1 MSKRIKFDS
10 DNQFFL
16 SISDLIMG
24 VLLIFV
30 LLYVKEIATSRQEKI
45 EILER
50 ENTALRYENNFLK
63 NEIEALKRQI
73 RKFELIIEDYK
84 KGNQDLVEK
93 DRLIDRLTLR
103 IAALERKEATIEEL
117 HERINNKLVD
127 AFKDDSDI
135 KIDTV
140 NQELILDDSVLFGV
154 NEWQLKE
161 VGKEKLQKILPKF
174 FSTFID
180 DDTVLTFLE
189 QLTIEGHTDDS
200 GSKDA
205 QRNYLY
211 NLDLSQKRAY
221 EVARFIY
228 SDPYLT
234 EKLGEKRL
242 KKLKIYLSS
251 NGKSNANLIYTDG
264 SKSSVDRNKSRRVT
278 IKYRLDI
285 QKMLK
290 NSSGDN

>member
-1 MSKRIKFDS
+1 MKKRIKFNDN
-10 DNQFFL
+10 NQFFL

-30 LLYVKEIATSRQEKI
+30 LLYVKEHLRSDPERLKRLEVENRELKI
-45 EILER
+45 E
-50 ENTALRYENNFLK
+50 NKFLK
-63 NEIEALKRQI
+63 LKVEELTQKLKEYEEIIKRLKLELEKSKNQI
-73 RKFELIIEDYK
+73 RI
-84 KGNQDLVEK
+84 
-93 DRLIDRLTLR
+93 
-103 IAALERKEATIEEL
+103 LERKEATIEEL
-117 HERINNKLVD
+117 HQRINQKLLES
-127 AFKDDSDI
+127 FKDDKDI
-135 KIDTV
+135 KIDTI
-140 NQELILDDSVLFGV
+140 NQELILDDSVLFGI

-161 VGKEKLQKILPKF
+161 IGKEKLQKILPKF
-174 FSTFID
+174 FSTFVD
-180 DDTVLTFLE
+180 DETVVNFLE
-189 QLTIEGHTDDS
+189 QLTIEGHTDDL
-200 GSKDA
+200 GSKDP

-234 EKLGEKRL
+234 ETLGEERL

-251 NGKSNANLIYTDG
+251 NGKSNANLVYQDSNKKI
-264 SKSSVDRNKSRRVT
+264 VDRNKSRRVT

-290 NSSGDN
+290 NSSGDI

>member
-1 MSKRIKFDS
+1 MSRRIKFDN

-16 SISDLIMG
+16 SISDLIMC

-30 LLYVKEIATSRQEKI
+30 LLYGKEYLRSDAERLKKLEEENIALKI
-45 EILER
+45 ELKDKNNKLENLIKTLK
-50 ENTALRYENNFLK
+50 EYE
-63 NEIEALKRQI
+63 
-73 RKFELIIEDYK
+73 ELIK
-84 KGNQDLVEK
+84 KL
-93 DRLIDRLTLR
+93 RLELARQKK
-103 IAALERKEATIEEL
+103 KETTIEEF
-117 HERINNKLVD
+117 HARINEKLVE
-127 AFKDDSDI
+127 AFKDDTDI
-135 KIDTV
+135 KIDTI

-154 NEWQLKE
+154 NEWQLKDI
-161 VGKEKLQKILPKF
+161 GREKLQKILPKF
-174 FSTFID
+174 FATFVD
-180 DDTVLTFLE
+180 DETVINFLE

-200 GSKDA
+200 GSRDP

-228 SDPYLT
+228 SDPYLVET
-234 EKLGEKRL
+234 LGEDRL

-251 NGKSNANLIYTDG
+251 NGKSNANLIYKD
-264 SKSSVDRNKSRRVT
+264 SKKKVVDRNKSRRVT

-290 NSSGDN
+290 SNSED

>member
-1 MSKRIKFDS
+1 MKKRIKFND

-30 LLYVKEIATSRQEKI
+30 LLYVKEHLRSDPERLKRLEIENRELKI
-45 EILER
+45 E
-50 ENTALRYENNFLK
+50 NKFLK
-63 NEIEALKRQI
+63 LKLE
-73 RKFELIIEDYK
+73 ELIQKLKEYEEIIKRLKIELDKSK
-84 KGNQDLVEK
+84 KQ
-93 DRLIDRLTLR
+93 
-103 IAALERKEATIEEL
+103 IAFLERKEATIEEL
-117 HERINNKLVD
+117 HQRINQKLLES
-127 AFKDDSDI
+127 FKDEKDI
-135 KIDTV
+135 KIDTI
-140 NQELILDDSVLFGV
+140 NQELILDDSVLFGI

-174 FSTFID
+174 FSTFVD
-180 DDTVLTFLE
+180 DETVVNFLE
-189 QLTIEGHTDDS
+189 QLTIEGHTDDL
-200 GSKDA
+200 GSKDP

-228 SDPYLT
+228 SDPYLIET
-234 EKLGEKRL
+234 LGEERL

-251 NGKSNANLIYTDG
+251 NGKSNANLIYKD
-264 SKSSVDRNKSRRVT
+264 SNKRVVDRSKSRRVT

-290 NSSGDN
+290 NSSGDI

>member
-1 MSKRIKFDS
+1 MSKKIKFDE
-10 DNQFFL
+10 NNHFFL

-24 VLLIFV
+24 VLLVFI
-30 LLYVKEIATSRQEKI
+30 LLYIKEISTSAPQK
-45 EILER
+45 
-50 ENTALRYENNFLK
+50 
-63 NEIEALKRQI
+63 IEALI
-73 RKFELIIEDYK
+73 SENIALRKENDFLKKEIIKLKDKIKSLEKIIEKYRKDNK
-84 KGNQDLVEK
+84 DLVEK
-93 DRLIDRLTLR
+93 DILIDKLVEK
-103 IAALERKEATIEEL
+103 IKSLEKKEATIEEL
-117 HERINNKLVD
+117 HNRINAKLID
-127 AFKDDSDI
+127 AFKDDKDI

-154 NEWQLKE
+154 NEWQLKD
-161 VGKEKLQKILPKF
+161 VGKDKLQKILPKF
-174 FSTFID
+174 FATFID
-180 DDTVLTFLE
+180 DETVINFLE

-228 SDPYLT
+228 SDSYLVET
-234 EKLGEKRL
+234 LGEERL
-242 KKLKIYLSS
+242 KKLKVYLSS
-251 NGKSNANLIYTDG
+251 NGKSNANLIYKD
-264 SKSSVDRNKSRRVT
+264 SKNKVVDRNKSRRVT

-290 NSSGDN
+290 NSSEDN

>member
-1 MSKRIKFDS
+1 MSRRIKFDN

-16 SISDLIMG
+16 SISDLIMC

-30 LLYVKEIATSRQEKI
+30 LLYGKEYLRSDAERLKKLEEENIALKI
-45 EILER
+45 ELKDKNNKLENLIKTLKEYEELIKKLRLELAKQKKMIDILE
-50 ENTALRYENNFLK
+50 K
-63 NEIEALKRQI
+63 
-73 RKFELIIEDYK
+73 
-84 KGNQDLVEK
+84 
-93 DRLIDRLTLR
+93 
-103 IAALERKEATIEEL
+103 KEATIEEL
-117 HERINNKLVD
+117 HARINEKLVE
-127 AFKDDSDI
+127 AFKDDTDI
-135 KIDTV
+135 KIDTI

-154 NEWQLKE
+154 NEWQLKDI
-161 VGKEKLQKILPKF
+161 GREKLQKILPKF
-174 FSTFID
+174 FATFVD
-180 DDTVLTFLE
+180 DETVINFLE

-200 GSKDA
+200 GSRDP

-228 SDPYLT
+228 SDPYLVET
-234 EKLGEKRL
+234 LGEDRL

-251 NGKSNANLIYTDG
+251 NGKSNANLIYKD
-264 SKSSVDRNKSRRVT
+264 SKKKVVDRNKSRRVT

-290 NSSGDN
+290 SNSED

>member
-1 MSKRIKFDS
+1 MKKRIKFNDN
-10 DNQFFL
+10 NQFFL

-30 LLYVKEIATSRQEKI
+30 LLYVKEHLRSDPERLKRLEVENRELKI
-45 EILER
+45 E
-50 ENTALRYENNFLK
+50 NKFLK
-63 NEIEALKRQI
+63 LKVEELTQKLKEYEEIIKRLKLELEKSKNQI
-73 RKFELIIEDYK
+73 RI
-84 KGNQDLVEK
+84 
-93 DRLIDRLTLR
+93 
-103 IAALERKEATIEEL
+103 LERKEATIEEL
-117 HERINNKLVD
+117 HQRINQKLLES
-127 AFKDDSDI
+127 FKDDKDI
-135 KIDTV
+135 KIDTI
-140 NQELILDDSVLFGV
+140 NQELILDDSVLFGI

-174 FSTFID
+174 FSTFVD
-180 DDTVLTFLE
+180 DETVVNFLE
-189 QLTIEGHTDDS
+189 QLTIEGHTDDL
-200 GSKDA
+200 GSKDP

-228 SDPYLT
+228 SDPYLIET
-234 EKLGEKRL
+234 LGEERL

-251 NGKSNANLIYTDG
+251 NGKSNANLVYQDSNKKI
-264 SKSSVDRNKSRRVT
+264 VDRNKSRRVT

-290 NSSGDN
+290 NSSGDI

>member
-1 MSKRIKFDS
+1 MSKRIKFD
-10 DNQFFL
+10 DNNQFFL

-30 LLYVKEIATSRQEKI
+30 LLYAKEIAASAPQK
-45 EILER
+45 
-50 ENTALRYENNFLK
+50 
-63 NEIEALKRQI
+63 IEALKRAN
-73 RKFELIIEDYK
+73 RELFKENTSLKKDLEVLKDVLKKYK
-84 KGNQDLVEK
+84 KDNKNLIEK
-93 DRLIDRLTLR
+93 NTLIEQLKVKIATL
-103 IAALERKEATIEEL
+103 EKKEATIEEL
-117 HERINNKLVD
+117 HQRINQKLLE
-127 AFKDDSDI
+127 AFKDDKDI
-135 KIDTV
+135 KIDTI

-161 VGKEKLQKILPKF
+161 IGRDKLQKILPKF
-174 FSTFID
+174 FSTFVD
-180 DDTVLTFLE
+180 DETVINFLE
-189 QLTIEGHTDDS
+189 QLTIEGHTDDL
-200 GSKDA
+200 GSKDP

-228 SDPYLT
+228 SDPYLIET
-234 EKLGEKRL
+234 LGEERL

-251 NGKSNANLIYTDG
+251 NGKSNANLIYKD
-264 SKSSVDRNKSRRVT
+264 SEKKIIDRKKSRRVT

-290 NSSGDN
+290 NSSGDI

>member
-1 MSKRIKFDS
+1 MSKRIKFDN

-63 NEIEALKRQI
+63 KE
-73 RKFELIIEDYK
+73 IEDYK
-84 KGNQDLVEK
+84 KGNKELAKKNEMIK
-93 DRLIDRLTLR
+93 LLNIK

-161 VGKEKLQKILPKF
+161 IGKEKLQKILPKF
-174 FSTFID
+174 FSTFVD

-200 GSKDA
+200 GSRDA

-234 EKLGEKRL
+234 EELGEKRL

-264 SKSSVDRNKSRRVT
+264 SKRSVDRNKSRRVT

-290 NSSGDN
+290 NSS

>member
-1 MSKRIKFDS
+1 MSKRIKFDN

-63 NEIEALKRQI
+63 KE
-73 RKFELIIEDYK
+73 IEDYK
-84 KGNQDLVEK
+84 KGNKELAKKNEMIK
-93 DRLIDRLTLR
+93 LLNIK
-103 IAALERKEATIEEL
+103 IAALERKQATIEEL

-161 VGKEKLQKILPKF
+161 IGKEK
-174 FSTFID
+174 
-180 DDTVLTFLE
+180 
-189 QLTIEGHTDDS
+189 
-200 GSKDA
+200 
-205 QRNYLY
+205 
-211 NLDLSQKRAY
+211 
-221 EVARFIY
+221 
-228 SDPYLT
+228 
-234 EKLGEKRL
+234 
-242 KKLKIYLSS
+242 
-251 NGKSNANLIYTDG
+251 
-264 SKSSVDRNKSRRVT
+264 
-278 IKYRLDI
+278 
-285 QKMLK
+285 
-290 NSSGDN
+290 

>member
-1 MSKRIKFDS
+1 MKKRIKFNDN
-10 DNQFFL
+10 NQFFL

-30 LLYVKEIATSRQEKI
+30 LLYVKEHLRSDPERLKRLEVENRELKIENKFLKLKVEELTQKLKEYEKI
-45 EILER
+45 IKKLKLEL
-50 ENTALRYENNFLK
+50 EKSK
-63 NEIEALKRQI
+63 NQI
-73 RKFELIIEDYK
+73 RI
-84 KGNQDLVEK
+84 
-93 DRLIDRLTLR
+93 
-103 IAALERKEATIEEL
+103 LERKEATIEEL
-117 HERINNKLVD
+117 HQRINQKLLES
-127 AFKDDSDI
+127 FKDDKDI
-135 KIDTV
+135 KIDTI
-140 NQELILDDSVLFGV
+140 NQELILDDSVLFGI

-174 FSTFID
+174 FSTFVD
-180 DDTVLTFLE
+180 DETVVNFLE
-189 QLTIEGHTDDS
+189 QLTIEGHTDDL
-200 GSKDA
+200 GSKDP

-228 SDPYLT
+228 SDPYLIET
-234 EKLGEKRL
+234 LGEERL

-251 NGKSNANLIYTDG
+251 NGKSNANLVYQDSNKKI
-264 SKSSVDRNKSRRVT
+264 VDRNKSRRVT

-290 NSSGDN
+290 NSSGDI

>member
-1 MSKRIKFDS
+1 MKKRIKFNDN
-10 DNQFFL
+10 NQFFL

-30 LLYVKEIATSRQEKI
+30 LLYVKEHLRSDPERLKRLEVENRELKI
-45 EILER
+45 ENKFLKLKVEELTQKLKEYEEIIKRLKLELEKSKNQVKILE
-50 ENTALRYENNFLK
+50 K
-63 NEIEALKRQI
+63 
-73 RKFELIIEDYK
+73 
-84 KGNQDLVEK
+84 
-93 DRLIDRLTLR
+93 
-103 IAALERKEATIEEL
+103 KEATIEEL
-117 HERINNKLVD
+117 HQKINQKLLES
-127 AFKDDSDI
+127 FKDDKDI
-135 KIDTV
+135 KIDTI
-140 NQELILDDSVLFGV
+140 NQELILDDSVLFGI

-161 VGKEKLQKILPKF
+161 IGKEKLQKILPKF

-180 DDTVLTFLE
+180 DETVVNFLE
-189 QLTIEGHTDDS
+189 QLTIEGHTDDL
-200 GSKDA
+200 GSKDP

-228 SDPYLT
+228 SDPQLIKT
-234 EKLGEKRL
+234 LGEERL

-251 NGKSNANLIYTDG
+251 NGKSNANLVYQDSNKKI
-264 SKSSVDRNKSRRVT
+264 VDRNKSRRVT

-290 NSSGDN
+290 NSSGDI

>member
-1 MSKRIKFDS
+1 MKKRIKFND

-30 LLYVKEIATSRQEKI
+30 LLYVKEHLRSDPERLKRLEIENRELKI
-45 EILER
+45 E
-50 ENTALRYENNFLK
+50 NKFLK
-63 NEIEALKRQI
+63 LKLEELTQKLKEYEEIIKRLKIELDKSKKQI
-73 RKFELIIEDYK
+73 AF
-84 KGNQDLVEK
+84 
-93 DRLIDRLTLR
+93 
-103 IAALERKEATIEEL
+103 LERKEATIEEL
-117 HERINNKLVD
+117 HQRINQKLLES
-127 AFKDDSDI
+127 FKDEKDI
-135 KIDTV
+135 KIDTI
-140 NQELILDDSVLFGV
+140 NQELILDDSVLFGI

-174 FSTFID
+174 FSTFVD
-180 DDTVLTFLE
+180 DETVVNFLE
-189 QLTIEGHTDDS
+189 QLTIEGHTDDL
-200 GSKDA
+200 GSKDP

-228 SDPYLT
+228 SDPYLIET
-234 EKLGEKRL
+234 LGEERL

-251 NGKSNANLIYTDG
+251 NGKSNANLIYKD
-264 SKSSVDRNKSRRVT
+264 SNKRVVDRSKSRRVT

-290 NSSGDN
+290 NSSGDI